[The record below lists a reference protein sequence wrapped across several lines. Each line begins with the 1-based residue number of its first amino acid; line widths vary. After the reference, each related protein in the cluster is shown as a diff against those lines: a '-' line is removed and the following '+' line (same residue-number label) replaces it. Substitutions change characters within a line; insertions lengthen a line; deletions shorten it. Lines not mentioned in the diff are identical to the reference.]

1 MLLASL
7 VQGLV
12 GWPLLVALAV
22 ALPGTL
28 IGSLLGAFV
37 YHRLDDRRFDRVVL
51 FFLLLSGLGL
61 VWSSL

>member
-12 GWPLLVALAV
+12 GWRLLSALAV

-28 IGSLLGAFV
+28 TGSWLGAVV
-37 YHRLDDRRFDRVVL
+37 YRRLDDRRFDRVVL

-61 VWSSL
+61 VWGSR

>member
-1 MLLASL
+1 
-7 VQGLV
+7 
-12 GWPLLVALAV
+12 
-22 ALPGTL
+22 
-28 IGSLLGAFV
+28 LLGAFV